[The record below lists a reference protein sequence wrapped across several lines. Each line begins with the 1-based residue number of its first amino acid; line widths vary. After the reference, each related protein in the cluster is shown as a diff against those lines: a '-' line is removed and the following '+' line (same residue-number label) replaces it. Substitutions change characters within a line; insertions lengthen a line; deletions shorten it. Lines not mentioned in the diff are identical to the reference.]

1 MRCRR
6 IFDLLEYNVERY
18 HQRVALASKK
28 GGKWIT
34 YSSEEYAHYADWL
47 SYAMLAKGL
56 SKGDKVSTISI
67 NRPEWN
73 FVDMGIL
80 QIGGIHV
87 PLYPTINDDD
97 LIYIL
102 KEAEVKLI
110 FVGNK
115 YLYNK
120 IKNLSGQLPTLLEVY
135 SFDEVE
141 GCISFSEF
149 VQFGKSNIQKDLL
162 ERLKASVS
170 PYDLASIIYTSGTTG
185 LPKGVM
191 LTHENHLSNSLI
203 AAYTIN
209 LNYTHAEVS
218 FLPLSH
224 SYERMVNYATLYLG
238 MPVYYADV
246 TSNILLNFQEIRPQ
260 LMITV
265 PLLLEKVYQ
274 GILKKRLELGN
285 IQRFVFDWAL
295 KLAKRFEIGKDMG
308 NWYRWKLSIADRL
321 VFVKWREALGNS
333 LVKIVT
339 GGASVRPELV
349 NIFWAAGIK
358 VYEGYG
364 LTEASPLIAFNTETD
379 IKVGTIG
386 KAIPDI
392 LVKVSDEGELLV
404 NGPNVMKGYYKHPE
418 LTSKVI
424 EPDGWLHTGDLAT
437 IDEEGFITITGR
449 KNEIFKMASG
459 VYVNPEKLENKLQQS
474 FFISQAFVVGQNQ
487 SFLSALIL
495 PDFDYIK
502 EYFAHQGVHFNS
514 NLEIIQ
520 NQKVISLIDQEINML
535 NGYGIK
541 ENENIQR
548 FALVADDWTIE
559 SGELS
564 PSLKLKRRVILEKY
578 KDVIR
583 NFYQKVDDL

>member
-120 IKNLSGQLPTLLEVY
+120 IKNLSGQLPTLLAVY

-191 LTHENHLSNSLI
+191 LTHENHLSNSLV

-209 LNYTHAEVS
+209 LKSTYTELS

-295 KLAKRFEIGKDMG
+295 KLAKRFEIDKDMG
-308 NWYRWKLSIADRL
+308 KWYRWKLSIADRL

-502 EYFAHQGVHFNS
+502 EYFAHQGVHFDS

-541 ENENIQR
+541 ENESIQR

-559 SGELS
+559 TGELS

>member
-120 IKNLSGQLPTLLEVY
+120 IKNLSGQLPTLLAVY

-308 NWYRWKLSIADRL
+308 KWYRWKLSIADRL

-502 EYFAHQGVHFNS
+502 EYFAHQGVHFDS

>member
-308 NWYRWKLSIADRL
+308 KWYRWKLSIADRL

-559 SGELS
+559 TGELS